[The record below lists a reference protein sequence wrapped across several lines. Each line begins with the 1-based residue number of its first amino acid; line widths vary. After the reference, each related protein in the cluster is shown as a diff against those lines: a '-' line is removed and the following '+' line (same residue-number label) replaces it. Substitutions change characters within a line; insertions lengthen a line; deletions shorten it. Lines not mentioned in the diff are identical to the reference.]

1 MLSRPERLLTFL
13 VIAVMIAAV
22 LSPGCSSDEDSCT
35 AVLDEVASQEK
46 SADSRMKTMDF
57 DSWDDIFI
65 SQITASK
72 NQYKDALDALYA
84 LGPSPCLSGYAY
96 ETRVKSLQL
105 KIDFLDV
112 VVSLSENDKKAEQIF
127 QTTTPGFRKGL
138 VEVMDEYANLRER
151 IQFLTVM
158 SGDID
163 RSLLDPQF
171 ETMPSFVRD
180 KLAIML
186 ESVDARITFLA
197 EYR

>member
-1 MLSRPERLLTFL
+1 
-13 VIAVMIAAV
+13 MIAAV